1 MQLIYSTCG
10 STKLWSPTEH
20 FLVSVLVCE
29 CCDPSLC
36 VSVWL
41 LVKCM
46 PCILITPQPQ
56 KSWAATAAT
65 IAILVNSVW
74 KSGQWECGPRNRSTY
89 QRTLWLKKIQREKK
103 QHRHDITIGP
113 EVAQRSWNTLN
124 NTAAPRKH
132 HGSFFFFLMFTVNVF
147 FLLPHD
153 NTWQLIFIYTIYTVF
168 ADYMKQG
175 FQPGEVKRKGCKEDF
190 VNNEPWKSSV

>member
-1 MQLIYSTCG
+1 MQGESCCFFECGEAADVRVRVRVRARLANLRRLEQCACEMQLIYSTCG

-113 EVAQRSWNTLN
+113 EVTQRSWNTLN

-132 HGSFFFFLMFTVNVF
+132 HGFFFFFYVYSQCF
-147 FLLPHD
+147 FCYHMIILD
-153 NTWQLIFIYTIYTVF
+153 N
-168 ADYMKQG
+168 
-175 FQPGEVKRKGCKEDF
+175 
-190 VNNEPWKSSV
+190 